1 MRYLAVVLSASV
13 AALSSGVAFAA
24 AEHGGH
30 EPHWSYTGGDTGPES
45 WGKLKPEFATCSAGK
60 EQSPI
65 NINKALSANLQ
76 KIEFSYKDSP
86 LEVVNNGHTIQA
98 NYQAGST
105 ITVNGKTFELAQF
118 HFHAPSEHTVEGK
131 AYPMEAHFVHKNAQ
145 GELAVVGVFL
155 EKGETNAALTPV
167 WNNMPKEANHNA
179 KLEQAFNA
187 KNLLPQ
193 EAAYYH
199 YKGSLTT
206 PPCAESVDW
215 YVLKNPVKMSDE
227 QVKAFNSVIKA
238 NARPVQPS
246 NRRFILA
253 DDGN

>member
-13 AALSSGVAFAA
+13 AALTGSVAFAA
-24 AEHGGH
+24 GTH
-30 EPHWSYTGGDTGPES
+30 EPHWSYTGGETGPES
-45 WGKLKPEFATCSAGK
+45 WGKLKPEFATCGTGK

-65 NINKALSANLQ
+65 NINKALSANLEN
-76 KIEFSYKDSP
+76 IEFSYKDSP

-105 ITVNGKTFELAQF
+105 IKVNGKTFELAQF

-131 AYPMEAHFVHKNAQ
+131 PYPMEVHFVHKNAQ

-155 EKGETNAALTPV
+155 EKGEANATLTPV
-167 WNNMPKEANHNA
+167 WNSMPKEANKNA
-179 KLEQAFNA
+179 KVAQAFNA
-187 KNLLPQ
+187 KNLLPK
-193 EAAYYH
+193 EASYFH

-215 YVLKNPVKMSDE
+215 YVLKNPIKMSDE

-253 DDGN
+253 DDAN